1 MINFTGPIRHRSAA
15 FSFLTKGHTFL
26 DGEHRDMSLRHIHIR
41 PTEGKFKTNSILLS
55 RTENKNIS
63 GEGMACKHRR
73 TFQSEA
79 SEMELP
85 SQSLQDLQETE
96 QMLLGSH
103 KRSSGRRMPLP
114 LSTFEL

>member
-1 MINFTGPIRHRSAA
+1 
-15 FSFLTKGHTFL
+15 
-26 DGEHRDMSLRHIHIR
+26 
-41 PTEGKFKTNSILLS
+41 
-55 RTENKNIS
+55 
-63 GEGMACKHRR
+63 MACKHRR
-73 TFQSEA
+73 TFQPEA

-103 KRSSGRRMPLP
+103 KRSSERRMPLP